1 MLEFHY
7 QGHEVLKNWPMTFEP
22 LDSQNDIT
30 TTQLNNIDMCNELT
44 ILKLII

>member
-7 QGHEVLKNWPMTFEP
+7 QVREVLKNWPTTFKP

-30 TTQLNNIDMCNELT
+30 NTQLNNVDLCNELT
-44 ILKLII
+44 ILN